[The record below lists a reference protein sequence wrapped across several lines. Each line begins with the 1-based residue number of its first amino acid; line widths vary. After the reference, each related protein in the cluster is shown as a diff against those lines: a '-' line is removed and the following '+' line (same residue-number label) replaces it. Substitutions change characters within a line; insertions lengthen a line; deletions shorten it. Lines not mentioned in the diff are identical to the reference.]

1 MDTVLFLAFAIAYAA
16 LLVWGA
22 RSAARRGLWSPA
34 SLPLLV
40 LAGLVYDNLLIGTGR
55 WIGEGDTL
63 ETLNL
68 VRFWIHALVTP
79 VLAAWALHALR
90 RAGFGWAQA
99 TWFQAFAILSSLALT
114 VVEYLT
120 ELRGLRIVPERVYGV
135 LSYTSAAPSDGP
147 PVMVLVV
154 ALVLLLVGALLW
166 RRKGWPWLFAGAL
179 VMTIGSAVQLPVP
192 SGAVTNAFELLLLA
206 SVTATMVRQDRAEV
220 R

>member
-1 MDTVLFLAFAIAYAA
+1 M
-16 LLVWGA
+16 
-22 RSAARRGLWSPA
+22 
-34 SLPLLV
+34 
-40 LAGLVYDNLLIGTGR
+40 
-55 WIGEGDTL
+55 
-63 ETLNL
+63 
-68 VRFWIHALVTP
+68 
-79 VLAAWALHALR
+79 
-90 RAGFGWAQA
+90 
-99 TWFQAFAILSSLALT
+99 
-114 VVEYLT
+114 VEYLT